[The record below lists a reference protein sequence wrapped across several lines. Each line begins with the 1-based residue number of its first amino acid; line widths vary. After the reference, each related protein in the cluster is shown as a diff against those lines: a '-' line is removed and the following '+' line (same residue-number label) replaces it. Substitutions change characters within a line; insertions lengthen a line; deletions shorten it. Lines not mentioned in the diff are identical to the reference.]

1 MTEQRL
7 EVKDA
12 LAEISAHERECAVR
26 YENIERRLE
35 SGSKRFDRLENMIWG
50 VYVVVL
56 GSVLIPILLSMR

>member
-1 MTEQRL
+1 MTAQRPT
-7 EVKDA
+7 VKDA
-12 LAEISAHERECAVR
+12 LAEIGAHERECAIR

>member
-35 SGSKRFDRLENMIWG
+35 SGSKRFDRIEHLIYG
-50 VYVVVL
+50 IYVLVL
-56 GSVLIPILLSMR
+56 GSVLIPILLSMG

>member
-12 LAEISAHERECAVR
+12 LAEFSAHERECAVR

-35 SGSKRFDRLENMIWG
+35 SGSKRFDRIEHLIYG
-50 VYVVVL
+50 IYVLVL

>member
-35 SGSKRFDRLENMIWG
+35 SGSKRFDRIEHLIYG
-50 VYVVVL
+50 IYVLVL

>member
-12 LAEISAHERECAVR
+12 LAEISAHERECAVS

-35 SGSKRFDRLENMIWG
+35 SGSKRFDRIEHLIYG
-50 VYVVVL
+50 IYVLVL
-56 GSVLIPILLSMR
+56 GSVLIPILLSMG

>member
-35 SGSKRFDRLENMIWG
+35 SGSKRFDRIEHLIYG
-50 VYVVVL
+50 IYVLVL
-56 GSVLIPILLSMR
+56 GSVLIPILLAMG